1 MRTTLSHFTLQ
12 LKLRKMRAGKDVWR
26 LGVYLNGDI
35 TYIDHNNLKGIAST
49 VICTADDGSAVS
61 AAGISGVGFSLLEVP
76 DEEKELLAEM
86 SSDSC
91 IKFILDAAGVGAP
104 DFYTVPYIDVF
115 AFDDTGGRYAAVGE
129 ALERDSGVIY
139 IAADMSGYKTGMNF
153 AEFIERFSE
162 ISGTYAEFV
171 NKLKATNHKVNI
183 GVCGNIEEA
192 SKHFRII
199 R

>member
-1 MRTTLSHFTLQ
+1 MN
-12 LKLRKMRAGKDVWR
+12 D
-26 LGVYLNGDI
+26 DI

-49 VICTADDGSAVS
+49 VICTAYDGSAVS

-104 DFYTVPYIDVF
+104 DFYTIPYIDVF

-171 NKLKATNHKVNI
+171 NKLKAANHKVNI

>member
-1 MRTTLSHFTLQ
+1 MYLLLTTP
-12 LKLRKMRAGKDVWR
+12 R
-26 LGVYLNGDI
+26 
-35 TYIDHNNLKGIAST
+35 
-49 VICTADDGSAVS
+49 
-61 AAGISGVGFSLLEVP
+61 
-76 DEEKELLAEM
+76 
-86 SSDSC
+86 
-91 IKFILDAAGVGAP
+91 
-104 DFYTVPYIDVF
+104 
-115 AFDDTGGRYAAVGE
+115 GRYAAVGE

-162 ISGTYAEFV
+162 ISGTYAEFI
-171 NKLKATNHKVNI
+171 NKLKAANHKVNI